1 MARTTPFY
9 RALIEPRL
17 VMGLDSA
24 LLGLLA
30 IVSVGLTMAL
40 RTGWPL
46 LLGGLAGLALRH
58 LFASDP
64 LYMSVYGRYCAE
76 GDEYVPWVCPA
87 SGRSGRRQ
95 GRGRDVLC

>member
-46 LLGGLAGLALRH
+46 LVGVMAGLALRQ
-58 LFASDP
+58 LFTADP
-64 LYMSVYGRYCAE
+64 LYMAVYGRYCAE
-76 GDEYVPWVCPA
+76 GDEYEPWVRPA
-87 SGRSGRRQ
+87 AGRSGRRH
-95 GRGRDVLC
+95 GRGRGMLC